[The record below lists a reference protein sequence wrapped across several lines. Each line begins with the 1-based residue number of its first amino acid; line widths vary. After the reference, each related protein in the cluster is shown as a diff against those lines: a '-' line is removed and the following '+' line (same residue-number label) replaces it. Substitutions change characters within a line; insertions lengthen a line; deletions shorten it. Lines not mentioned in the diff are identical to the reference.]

1 MKFHYQALLFTLCV
15 VMTACGAPAATST
28 AETAPSATPA
38 PEWQTYTNA
47 DAGFSIRYPP
57 TWKAEALPDV
67 NNGALHALSITG
79 PEGGAELHWGVG
91 LGGACPDG
99 WQTIKVAQGELQT
112 CYLKNDDGT
121 ERWDNINKELPTA
134 GFSAM
139 AYTSDT
145 SASSH
150 DLVLKIISTLS
161 FPERGRSLAGRELR
175 TSSQIVSIISCQ
187 SRSQMP

>member
-1 MKFHYQALLFTLCV
+1 MKFHYQALLFTLCVV

-79 PEGGAELHWGVG
+79 PEAARSCTGA
-91 LGGACPDG
+91 
-99 WQTIKVAQGELQT
+99 
-112 CYLKNDDGT
+112 
-121 ERWDNINKELPTA
+121 
-134 GFSAM
+134 
-139 AYTSDT
+139 
-145 SASSH
+145 SASEA
-150 DLVLKIISTLS
+150 
-161 FPERGRSLAGRELR
+161 PARMGGRP
-175 TSSQIVSIISCQ
+175 
-187 SRSQMP
+187 SRSPRASCRRVT

>member
-1 MKFHYQALLFTLCV
+1 MKLLIRILLLPLLIV
-15 VMTACGAPAATST
+15 LTAACSGPAATST
-28 AETAPSATPA
+28 AASATPA

-47 DAGFSIRYPP
+47 DAGFSIRYPL

-112 CYLKNDDGT
+112 CYFKNDDGT
-121 ERWDNINKELPTA
+121 ESWDNINKELPTA
-134 GFSAM
+134 GFSAR
-139 AYTSDT
+139 AFTSDT

-150 DLVLKIISTLS
+150 DLVLQVISTLS
-161 FPERGRSLAGRELR
+161 FP
-175 TSSQIVSIISCQ
+175 
-187 SRSQMP
+187 